1 MITALIIIVVVLS
14 LMVGYGI
21 YYNRII
27 SQRNEQLRRILT
39 ALDDYR
45 ANADCENHVPEKQ
58 KKAAANDDDQNFFV
72 KMDTRIN
79 KEKPYTDPD
88 FDQMALIKFMGVS
101 NETFCKLVPRY
112 TDPIRTLEYI
122 NSLRAEY
129 AAKLL
134 VEHPDY
140 SVEEINSQCGFRDAA
155 ALNKAFKFS
164 FGITPSDF
172 MSGMTQMFK
181 KGALVI
187 AIVCGAM
194 NMQAETLRGTVKDA
208 ITGEPLI
215 GATVKIA
222 ELNNAAAV
230 ADMDGNFI
238 INISTGGR
246 YTIETNYIGY
256 EPSVMKEIMISG
268 AKEVVVEIALRENST
283 ELKEVVVKPRVNKE
297 ATVNPNVLTGGVML
311 SMEEASRFA
320 GGYND
325 PARLVMSFAGVSGDA
340 GGSGLSIHGNAPER
354 MQYRIEGVEVFTPN
368 HYNDMWNAGYG
379 LVSGLNSNV
388 IGNSDFF
395 TSTFNANYNNALSG
409 VFDVKMRS
417 GNNSKHENILQ
428 IGTVSEELTLEGP
441 ISRKNN
447 SSYIVNYR
455 YGFTSLVDKLG
466 LVDTE
471 GSHMGFQDF
480 SVKFNFPTKRAGTFS
495 IFGLGL
501 FDTNHDDPLKIE
513 DVHSVYDVSNN
524 DSKLTQIL
532 AGASHKI
539 YFGNKW
545 TWRTTVAY
553 NMQHLKSDMYYY
565 KVIRNNDKLAY
576 EEPKTGYPFSQQQM
590 NEDRLVFN
598 TELSKQVTSKW
609 LTQFGGEY
617 SHRFFDLYY
626 KAHDQLYDTVNNMT
640 EYARMKDNTGL
651 ANLFWQ
657 NLFTLSDKFSMSVG
671 VAGNYFL
678 LSKDFSVEPR
688 VSFKW
693 DPNEKNSISI
703 GYGLHSMVEKLDT
716 YFYCDAAGNTPNKD
730 LGLSKAHHVHATYT
744 HKFNSNLTLR
754 LNAYYEYGFNTP
766 VGING
771 STYCVTNRY
780 YNYTDE
786 PLVSKGNT
794 RNYGGDITLEHYMT
808 RGFFGQV
815 NFSLYKAEYRGEDK
829 VWHNQLYDRGF
840 MFKILG
846 GKEWMIGKNVLNVS
860 AKYSIQG
867 GLRYSPIDLNAMRA
881 DAAKGIIY
889 DSPIYKDGEVFT
901 NRFDPTGVV
910 DLTVSYKI
918 NKRKVS
924 HTIAFEGLNVLGA
937 KVPQYQRYDLG
948 TNDVRIDDGGISFP
962 NIFYRLDF

>member
-1 MITALIIIVVVLS
+1 MKIMNWMLAAILVL
-14 LMVGYGI
+14 
-21 YYNRII
+21 
-27 SQRNEQLRRILT
+27 
-39 ALDDYR
+39 
-45 ANADCENHVPEKQ
+45 C
-58 KKAAANDDDQNFFV
+58 
-72 KMDTRIN
+72 
-79 KEKPYTDPD
+79 
-88 FDQMALIKFMGVS
+88 GV
-101 NETFCKLVPRY
+101 N
-112 TDPIRTLEYI
+112 I
-122 NSLRAEY
+122 
-129 AAKLL
+129 
-134 VEHPDY
+134 
-140 SVEEINSQCGFRDAA
+140 
-155 ALNKAFKFS
+155 
-164 FGITPSDF
+164 
-172 MSGMTQMFK
+172 
-181 KGALVI
+181 
-187 AIVCGAM
+187 
-194 NMQAETLRGTVKDA
+194 QAETLRGTVKDA

-222 ELNNAAAV
+222 ELENATAV
-230 ADMDGNFI
+230 SDIDGNFL
-238 INISTGGR
+238 INISKGGR
-246 YTIETNYIGY
+246 YTVEANYIGY
-256 EPSVMKEIMISG
+256 ESSVMKEIMISG
-268 AKEVVVEIALRENST
+268 AKEVVIDIALRENST
-283 ELKEVVVKPRVNKE
+283 ELKEVVIKPRVNKE
-297 ATVNPNVLTGGVML
+297 ATVNPVVLTGGVML

-325 PARLVMSFAGVSGDA
+325 PARLVMSFAGVSGDG

-447 SSYIVNYR
+447 SSYIINYR

-480 SVKFNFPTKRAGTFS
+480 SVKLNFPTKRAGTFS
-495 IFGLGL
+495 IFGVGL
-501 FDTNHDDPLKIE
+501 FDTNHDDPLKLE
-513 DVHSVYDVSNN
+513 DVHSVYDASDNE
-524 DSKLTQIL
+524 SRLTQIL
-532 AGASHKI
+532 AGASHKMH
-539 YFGNKW
+539 FGNKW

-553 NMQHLKSDMYYY
+553 NTQHLKSDMFYYGFAHDNG
-565 KVIRNNDKLAY
+565 VIKTPLAY
-576 EEPKTGYPFSQQQM
+576 EDAANPKDKKYAFSQQQM

-609 LTQFGGEY
+609 LMQFGGEY
-617 SHRFFDLYY
+617 SHRFFNLYY
-626 KAHDQLYDTVNNMT
+626 RSHDRLYDTVNPMT
-640 EYARMKDNTGL
+640 EYSRMKDNTGL
-651 ANLFWQ
+651 ANVFWQ
-657 NLFTLSDKFSMSVG
+657 NLLTLSDKFSLSLG

-688 VSFKW
+688 VSMKW
-693 DPNEKNSISI
+693 DPNESNSFSI
-703 GYGLHSMVEKLDT
+703 GYGLHSMIEKLDT
-716 YFYCDAAGNTPNKD
+716 YFYRDTAGNTPNKD
-730 LGLSKAHHVHATYT
+730 LGLSKAHHLHATYI

-786 PLVSKGNT
+786 PLVGKGNT
-794 RNYGGDITLEHYMT
+794 RNYGGDVTLEHYMT

-815 NFSLYKAEYRGEDK
+815 NFSLYKAEYRGQDK
-829 VWHNQLYDRGF
+829 VWHNQLYDRCF

-867 GLRYSPIDLNAMRA
+867 GLRYSPVDVDQMRA
-881 DAAKGIIY
+881 NVAAGIID
-889 DSPIYKDGEVFT
+889 DSPIYKDSEVFT
-901 NRFDPTGVV
+901 KRFDPTGIV

-924 HTIAFEGLNVLGA
+924 HTIAFEGLNVLGN
-937 KVPQYQRYDLG
+937 KVPQFQRFDLS
-948 TNDVRIDDGGISFP
+948 TLDVRIDDGGLSFP